1 MAVQVARRN
10 TVQHLA
16 SVSAV
21 PGPMPAL
28 HKLAEAGDWPLRT
41 SDHLF
46 VLLR

>member
-1 MAVQVARRN
+1 MAVQMVWRN

-16 SVSAV
+16 SMSPV

-41 SDHLF
+41 SVRSF